1 MDTGDDTRHRNRN
14 QNRVMETRVVDTRN
28 GAVLVVCN
36 LDCNRVVDT
45 QDGAAIGLRIR
56 AVDTVDSTVSVILIH
71 LASASSL
78 LVGDWDASAPVV
90 LWATSENQ
98 R

>member
-1 MDTGDDTRHRNRN
+1 MLVVVDIRT
-14 QNRVMETRVVDTRN
+14 VETRVVDTRN